1 MFDLKI
7 DGGLVASTNGEPRPQ
22 SIGITDGYIT
32 ALGDLRE
39 QTATRT
45 IDVDGAVVLPGL
57 IDTHVHLGFTDQDL
71 EWQTETRMA
80 AIGGITTPLI
90 YFRNTG
96 SYWDHLPEFL
106 EQGSSHSY
114 VDFGVHLGVL
124 NDAHLDDLDK
134 LIDHF
139 GVRSIKMY
147 TTYKDGSLSRFGV
160 VGQDD
165 GFILDV
171 MRTAAARGDFVVN
184 IHCENDDIVTRG
196 QKFWGKDIADPAAQW
211 AAMRPA
217 IAEVEAIHRIGL
229 FARETGARVHL
240 PHVSSRRAIEA
251 AVSQRRQGAQIS
263 IESCPQYLMPRSSAE
278 SGALIKV
285 NPPVRPD
292 ETGEELWAAFRSGEL
307 DTLGTDHACWCRADK
322 SASRIED
329 VSPGFPGL
337 GTLLPLMMDSVARG
351 LITTAD
357 LVRVNARAAKVFD
370 LPDHGQVLPGF
381 RADLAIVDPTSR
393 REVTAELTGG
403 LSDFSP
409 WEGRTLTGWPFMTV
423 LRGTVVAQDGEVTG
437 EPLGRYVRSLYGQG
451 TWTAP

>member
-1 MFDLKI
+1 MFDLRI
-7 DGGLVASTNGEPRPQ
+7 DGGLVASTATAPKAQ

-32 ALGDLRE
+32 ALGDLGDLPAR
-39 QTATRT
+39 RT
-45 IDVDGAVVLPGL
+45 IDVDGAIVMPGL

-71 EWQTETRMA
+71 EWQTETRSA

-90 YFRNTG
+90 YFRNVG
-96 SYWDHLPEFL
+96 SYWDHLPGFL
-106 EQGSSHSY
+106 EAGSANSY
-114 VDFGVHLGVL
+114 TDFGVHLGIL

-147 TTYKDGSLSRFGV
+147 TTYKDGSLAAFGV

-171 MRTAAARGDFVVN
+171 MRAAAARGDFVIN

-196 QKFWGKDIADPAAQW
+196 QKYWGRDVEEPAAQW
-211 AAMRPA
+211 DAMRPA
-217 IAEVEAIHRIGL
+217 VAEVEAIQRIGL

-251 AVSQRRQGAQIS
+251 ALSQRQQGAQIS
-263 IESCPQYLMPRSSAE
+263 IESCPQYLMPEASSE

-285 NPPVRPD
+285 NPPVRPG
-292 ETGEELWAAFRSGEL
+292 ETGEELWEAFRSGQL

-322 SASRIED
+322 SASHIGE
-329 VSPGFPGL
+329 VAPGFPGL

-351 LITTAD
+351 LITTSD
-357 LVRVNARAAKVFD
+357 LVRVNARAAQVFD
-370 LPDHGQVLPGF
+370 LPHHGQVLPGF
-381 RADLAIVDPTSR
+381 RADLAIVDPLAR
-393 REVTAELTGG
+393 REVTPDLLGS

-409 WEGRTLTGWPFMTV
+409 WEGRELTGWPVMTV
-423 LRGTVVAQDGEVTG
+423 LRGMVVAQDGEIVD
-437 EPLGRYVRSLYGQG
+437 EPRGRYVRSLYGQAQG
-451 TWTAP
+451 VLQ